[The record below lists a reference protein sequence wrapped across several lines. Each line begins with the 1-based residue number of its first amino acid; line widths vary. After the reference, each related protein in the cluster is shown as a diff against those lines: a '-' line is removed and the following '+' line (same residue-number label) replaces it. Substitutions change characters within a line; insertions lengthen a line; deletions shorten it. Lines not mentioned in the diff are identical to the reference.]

1 MTSKIIKGIAGFYY
15 CVGDEGVVYECK
27 AKGVFRNEKM
37 KPLVGDD
44 VEIVILDAENHKG
57 NIVEIL
63 PRRNELVRPNVAN
76 VDGALVIF
84 AVKQPEPNLNLL
96 DRFLIMM
103 EQRDLPCAI
112 CFNKEDMITE
122 AEKKQFASV
131 YGGTDYPIFHTSAR
145 NRSGVEELVEFM
157 RGKTWVVAGPSGVGK
172 SSLINCLQDHTV
184 VLTGEISHRNERGK
198 HTTRHSEIYPVDS
211 NTYIMDTPGFT
222 LLDVFSVEKE
232 SLRFYY
238 PEFDAYEGTWRY
250 VGCTHIHEPGCSV
263 QEAVAAGKIN
273 QIRYENYRIIFQE
286 LMNKRRY

>member
-122 AEKKQFASV
+122 EVK
-131 YGGTDYPIFHTSAR
+131 
-145 NRSGVEELVEFM
+145 NEF
-157 RGKTWVVAGPSGVGK
+157 G
-172 SSLINCLQDHTV
+172 
-184 VLTGEISHRNERGK
+184 
-198 HTTRHSEIYPVDS
+198 
-211 NTYIMDTPGFT
+211 
-222 LLDVFSVEKE
+222 
-232 SLRFYY
+232 
-238 PEFDAYEGTWRY
+238 
-250 VGCTHIHEPGCSV
+250 
-263 QEAVAAGKIN
+263 
-273 QIRYENYRIIFQE
+273 
-286 LMNKRRY
+286 